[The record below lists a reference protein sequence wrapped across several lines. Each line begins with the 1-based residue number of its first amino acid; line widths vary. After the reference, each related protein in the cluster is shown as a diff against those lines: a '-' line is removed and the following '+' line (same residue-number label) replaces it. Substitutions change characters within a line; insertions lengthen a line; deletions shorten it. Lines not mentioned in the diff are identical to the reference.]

1 MIAITL
7 PAAYTELNR
16 LDAFMTA
23 LLPPPL
29 DALRPAVQLAVHE
42 LCINII
48 EHAYAGKT
56 GEITITGE
64 VRDWVLLLVV
74 RDTAPRTYHPPA
86 VPPHLPPPVL
96 LPEGGWGMAIVHNT
110 MDQVTYQSLLVGNEW
125 RLTKRLM
132 EEGGTMAQP
141 VTRRT
146 LLVVDDEVI
155 THKLIT
161 YTLKSL
167 NFDVLG
173 AEDGESALRLLREHP
188 VQLIFMDINLPGAD
202 GFSLIRRLRELPGL
216 AAVPLVIITGR
227 DHPDDTVRAQELGA
241 SQFLYKPF
249 STGELRELVR
259 SMLGID

>member
-1 MIAITL
+1 MIVITL
-7 PAAYTELNR
+7 DASYAELSR
-16 LDAFMTA
+16 LDEFMHR

-29 DALRPAVQLAVHE
+29 DVLRPAVQLAVHE

-48 EHAYAGKT
+48 EHAYAGST
-56 GEITITGE
+56 GTITISGEIRE
-64 VRDWVLLLVV
+64 QVLTLIL
-74 RDTAPRTYHPPA
+74 RDTAARIYDPPA
-86 VPPHLPPPVL
+86 LPPDTPSPVL
-96 LPEGGWGMAIVHNT
+96 LPEGGWGMAIVHTT
-110 MDQVTYQSLLVGNEW
+110 MDLVTYQPLPTGNEW

-132 EEGGTMAQP
+132 GEGGTMAQP

-161 YTLKSL
+161 YTLKPL
-167 NFDVLG
+167 NIDVIG

-188 VQLIFMDINLPGAD
+188 VQLIFMDINLPGTD

-227 DHPDDTVRAQELGA
+227 DHPDDTARAQELGA

-259 SMLGID
+259 SMLSMG